1 MLVSV
6 KRKAIL
12 LLVEIPTE
20 VAKSVIIY
28 FVAASVDEELII
40 HPHAIHVFAH
50 TILSQFNCV
59 SEINIIL
66 LMPSQ

>member
-12 LLVEIPTE
+12 LLVEIATE

-40 HPHAIHVFAH
+40 HPMRSMYLP
-50 TILSQFNCV
+50 TQY
-59 SEINIIL
+59 
-66 LMPSQ
+66 